1 MISPSPIASPT
12 FWVKAVA
19 SMIKIGSSDAEALF
33 QVTAIPNINK
43 NNGKSLTEAE
53 KIATELDNG

>member
-1 MISPSPIASPT
+1 
-12 FWVKAVA
+12 
-19 SMIKIGSSDAEALF
+19 MIKIGSSDAEALF